1 MWCLQES
8 TPEASAPAPKKGTRQ
23 KVFDE
28 ETKKK
33 IGEMSKPSDMPS
45 DERKRQYAA
54 LRRVIYKEASPA
66 LLAKFN
72 LCPDAERLLG
82 SSIKLSMR

>member
-1 MWCLQES
+1 MTPAES
-8 TPEASAPAPKKGTRQ
+8 SEAPKKKSKGVRV
-23 KVFDE
+23 KEFDE
-28 ETKKK
+28 EAKKA
-33 IGEMSKPSDMPS
+33 ISEMSKPSDMAP

-54 LRRVIYKEASPA
+54 MRRAIYKEASPA

-82 SSIKLSMR
+82 SSINS